1 MMTHIASY
9 ANMYIITIKDFYML
23 QMPDVFSQQLSSI
36 ISMQVLHITINNTC
50 LGLDSHYHQFLFP
63 VW

>member
-36 ISMQVLHITINNTC
+36 ISMQVLHNKK
-50 LGLDSHYHQFLFP
+50 GSHALTLYIRTE
-63 VW
+63 